1 MKARITAGICGVL
14 MLAACGGGTGT
25 SPEPSFARPLGN
37 QVTVH
42 QDEDRHDHAP
52 AASATTAGTSQAQ
65 MQVALVPSELVIGP
79 NRFAVGLLDATGKV
93 IDDADVRFRYFDLS
107 TPGRPQFES
116 EAEATR
122 LMTPDGATAI
132 FAHNRS
138 FDRAGAWGV
147 EVHAQLSATQRA
159 IKRIAFD
166 VLAAS
171 PALSV
176 GQSAPALDTPTA
188 ASANGQLE
196 QLTSARKPSASL
208 YQVSL
213 AAALENGKPTVVLFA
228 TPAFCRTRF
237 CGPAYDVTANL
248 QIRYGSAAN
257 FVHVEVY
264 SGLPDPSAN
273 NWQIAPAMATFG
285 LATEPWLYL
294 LDASGVVAYRVEGL
308 FTEAEIEAQLQALLA
323 ASS

>member
-1 MKARITAGICGVL
+1 MKTRIAAGICGVL
-14 MLAACGGGTGT
+14 VLAACGDGAGT
-25 SPEPSFARPLGN
+25 SPEPTFARPLGN

-42 QDEDRHDHAP
+42 QDEDGHDHAP
-52 AASATTAGTSQAQ
+52 ASSATTPATTQAQ

-79 NRFAVGLLDATGKV
+79 NRFAVGLLDAAGQV

-107 TPGRPQFES
+107 TAGMPQFES

-147 EVHAQLSATQRA
+147 EVHAQLSATQSA
-159 IKRIAFD
+159 IKRIGFD

-171 PALSV
+171 PALRV
-176 GQSAPALDTPTA
+176 GQAAPALDTPTA
-188 ASANGQLE
+188 ASANGHLE
-196 QLTSARKPSASL
+196 RLTSAREPSAGL

-228 TPAFCRTRF
+228 TPAFCQTRF
-237 CGPAYDVTANL
+237 CGPAYDVTASL
-248 QIRYGSAAN
+248 LARYGSAAN

-273 NWQIAPAMATFG
+273 NWQIAPTMAAFG

-308 FTEAEIEAQLQALLA
+308 FTEVEIEAQLQALLA
-323 ASS
+323 TS